1 MFRLFRPKGKG
12 CDFVF
17 APNFFRNFVLVT
29 NEVAIGRT
37 ELSLRL
43 TKKII
48 YIFNGFSMVP
58 RPETF
63 TKSKKSFFFAFF
75 ASFLIFQKKNEFFFL
90 EKGV

>member
-12 CDFVF
+12 CDLVF
-17 APNFFRNFVLVT
+17 RAFASIFFWNFVLVM

-63 TKSKKSFFFAFF
+63 KNLKKRVFVLFE
-75 ASFLIFQKKNEFFFL
+75 IF
-90 EKGV
+90 